1 MGKASLRS
9 LGWALIVAAAG
20 VLGLALWMYARFG
33 FGVLAEIASDS
44 MGIHVDFKIWW
55 RSAAALLD
63 GEDIYRDTGA
73 PASSLNPP
81 LWTMLVAPF
90 VLFEPLTAYR
100 LFVLVSVAMVV
111 GYLAWVTDALSLRMV
126 PSQA

>member
-20 VLGLALWMYARFG
+20 VLGLALRMYARFG

-44 MGIHVDFKIWW
+44 MGVHVDFKIWW

-73 PASSLNPP
+73 PASSLNP
-81 LWTMLVAPF
+81 LYGLC
-90 VLFEPLTAYR
+90 
-100 LFVLVSVAMVV
+100 
-111 GYLAWVTDALSLRMV
+111 
-126 PSQA
+126 